1 MSNNLFE
8 ISSELQDIIL
18 QLEEGEATDE
28 LIEKLRI
35 SEDHLKK
42 KLNSYVKVIRR
53 YSNDVNECKAEKD
66 RVNQIQKTRNNT
78 VERLKNLVLDAVLM
92 FGTTSKSGNKVI
104 EAPTYKLFSRNVNSY
119 SPKDFFIADII
130 KEFYYCIGEYL
141 DEVSTL
147 DSLDLEF
154 LAQVISAQL
163 TAYKIADLEA
173 SNQSFDKDEI
183 GIEVSKDDLLAI
195 PAEITINI
203 SLSDLAKEENLPLV
217 KWINEHPHKV
227 NTVHKVTSSLIKT
240 NLDMNANLHIYDIET
255 KTSLTIK

>member
-35 SEDHLKK
+35 SEDHLKE
-42 KLNSYVKVIRR
+42 KLDSYVKVIRR

-92 FGTTSKSGNKVI
+92 FGTTGKSGNKVI
-104 EAPTYKLFSRNVNSY
+104 EAPTYKLFSRNTNSFT
-119 SPKDFFIADII
+119 PKDFLIADII
-130 KEFYYCIGEYL
+130 KDFYCCIGEYL

-147 DSLDLEF
+147 DSLDLES

-173 SNQSFDKDEI
+173 ANQSFDIDEI
-183 GIEVSKDDLLAI
+183 DVSVSKDDLLAI
-195 PAEITINI
+195 PVEITISI
-203 SLSDLAKEENLPLV
+203 SLSELAKKENLPLV
-217 KWINEHPHKV
+217 KWINENPHKV
-227 NTVHKVTSSLIKT
+227 NTVHKVTSSLIKSH
-240 NLDMNANLHIYDIET
+240 LDMNADLHIYDVET

>member
-1 MSNNLFE
+1 MGSSLFS
-8 ISSELQDIIL
+8 IKAELQDIIL

-28 LIEKLRI
+28 LVAKLGI
-35 SEDHLKK
+35 TEDNLKDK
-42 KLNSYVKVIRR
+42 IADYLQVIKRYQCDVK
-53 YSNDVNECKAEKD
+53 ECSDEVA
-66 RVNQIQKTRNNT
+66 RVNQIKKTRDNT
-78 VERLKNLVLDAVLM
+78 LRRLKDAVLEAVLM

-104 EAPTYKLFSRNVNSY
+104 EAPTYKLFSRNTNSY
-119 SPKDFFIADII
+119 SPKDFLIADII

-173 SNQSFDKDEI
+173 ANQSFDRDEI
-183 GIEVSKDDLLAI
+183 GVSVSKDDLLAI
-195 PAEITINI
+195 PTEITISI
-203 SLSDLAKEENLPLV
+203 SLSELANEENLPLV
-217 KWINEHPHKV
+217 KWINEHQHKV
-227 NTVHKVTSSLIKT
+227 DTVHKVTSSLIKSH
-240 NLDMNANLHIYDIET
+240 LDMNANLHIYNVET

>member
-8 ISSELQDIIL
+8 INSELQDIIL

-35 SEDHLKK
+35 SEDHLKE
-42 KLNSYVKVIRR
+42 KLDSYVKVIRR

-173 SNQSFDKDEI
+173 ANQSFDKDEI

-217 KWINEHPHKV
+217 KWINEHPHEV

>member
-1 MSNNLFE
+1 MGSSLFS
-8 ISSELQDIIL
+8 IKAELQDIIL
-18 QLEEGEATDE
+18 QLEEGEATDDLVAKLGITE
-28 LIEKLRI
+28 DNLKEKL
-35 SEDHLKK
+35 D
-42 KLNSYVKVIRR
+42 SYVKIIRR

-66 RVNQIQKTRNNT
+66 RVNQIQKTRSNT

-92 FGTTSKSGNKVI
+92 FGTTGKSGNKVI
-104 EAPTYKLFSRNVNSY
+104 EAPTYKLFSRNTNSY
-119 SPKDFFIADII
+119 SPKDFLIADII

-173 SNQSFDKDEI
+173 ANQSFDRDEI
-183 GIEVSKDDLLAI
+183 GVSVSKDDLLAI
-195 PAEITINI
+195 PTEITISI
-203 SLSDLAKEENLPLV
+203 SLSELADEENLPLV
-217 KWINEHPHKV
+217 KWINEHQHKV
-227 NTVHKVTSSLIKT
+227 DTVHKVTSSLIKT
-240 NLDMNANLHIYDIET
+240 HLDMNANLHIYNIET

>member
-35 SEDHLKK
+35 SEDHLKE
-42 KLNSYVKVIRR
+42 KLDSYVKVIRR

-78 VERLKNLVLDAVLM
+78 VEKLKNLVLDAVLM
-92 FGTTSKSGNKVI
+92 FGTTGKSGNKVI

-173 SNQSFDKDEI
+173 ANQSFDKDEI

-203 SLSDLAKEENLPLV
+203 V
-217 KWINEHPHKV
+217 F
-227 NTVHKVTSSLIKT
+227 TSSLITTPFKIRPMIIST
-240 NLDMNANLHIYDIET
+240 ITIFISNIFIYIRFRIRNKCFSNKSSYE
-255 KTSLTIK
+255 

>member
-1 MSNNLFE
+1 MESSLFS
-8 ISSELQDIIL
+8 IKAELQDIIL

-35 SEDHLKK
+35 SEDHLKE
-42 KLNSYVKVIRR
+42 KLDSYVKIIRR

-66 RVNQIQKTRNNT
+66 RVNQIQKTRSNT

-104 EAPTYKLFSRNVNSY
+104 EAPTYKLFSRNTNSY
-119 SPKDFFIADII
+119 SPKDFLIADII

-163 TAYKIADLEA
+163 TANKIADLEA
-173 SNQSFDKDEI
+173 DNRSFDRDEI
-183 GIEVSKDDLLAI
+183 DVSVSKDDLLAI
-195 PAEITINI
+195 PTEITISI
-203 SLSDLAKEENLPLV
+203 SLSELADEENLPLV
-217 KWINEHPHKV
+217 KWINEHQHKV
-227 NTVHKVTSSLIKT
+227 DTVHKVTSSLIKSH
-240 NLDMNANLHIYDIET
+240 LDMNANLHIYNVET